1 MSNPSGHFWPRG
13 DNIFQEK
20 NYCGGTKSGSCTG
33 WYVANPCSS
42 RYLQKVLFIHPR
54 FSRTSCINCQNIGFT
69 TGQVQGTYCLKNP
82 RNLTTKL
89 VWTVWM
95 DYIGM
100 RDCDPLSLS
109 LSPGISILYVI
120 HSLEGHLS
128 FCPQNAKCV
137 ILPIWVNRNKIFD
150 QARFFSLKSGHSGKR
165 DSYYQAAY
173 DSTWFL
179 TFIYHKARTKT
190 VNFVTPFLWYL
201 PPSGP
206 MIFTQTPL
214 NC

>member
-1 MSNPSGHFWPRG
+1 MFISLF
-13 DNIFQEK
+13 
-20 NYCGGTKSGSCTG
+20 TKGFIYTSQVLQDFLHQLSEY
-33 WYVANPCSS
+33 WIYNRASS
-42 RYLQKVLFIHPR
+42 R
-54 FSRTSCINCQNIGFT
+54 NILSKEPSEPYHEISLNSLNGL
-69 TGQVQGTYCLKNP
+69 YRHARLWP
-82 RNLTTKL
+82 
-89 VWTVWM
+89 
-95 DYIGM
+95 
-100 RDCDPLSLS
+100 PLSLS